1 MTEPTD
7 EQIITALSPMGIIH
21 KVDIELYRAGWRA
34 ALAAAPPSAP
44 ALDRLIPEQVRC
56 PICQTF
62 LDDANEAHDCVVAAA
77 PAPAD
82 DLPEW
87 VLAGDGTLHGAIDY
101 WQALSRERAATIA
114 ALTEERDGARKAM
127 RAKNDYALQVD
138 DECAKLR
145 VVVEAADAMREA
157 VICGFG
163 VKVARD
169 LYDDAR
175 AAVKGE

>member
-1 MTEPTD
+1 MTAELREFELTGLLGKLREDVNTLLD
-7 EQIITALSPMGIIH
+7 ERDALRA
-21 KVDIELYRAGWRA
+21 ELAV
-34 ALAAAPPSAP
+34 

-77 PAPAD
+77 PASIA
-82 DLPEW
+82 
-87 VLAGDGTLHGAIDY
+87 TLTARDAEHNRRAK
-101 WQALSRERAATIA
+101 LRAATRAAVALIA
-114 ALTEERDGARKAM
+114 ERD
-127 RAKNDYALQVD
+127 ALW
-138 DECAKLR
+138 A
-145 VVVEAADAMREA
+145 VVAAADAMREA